1 MKTNRIQT
9 RFRTERRFEVDSV
22 PVAPFRAT
30 QESELERLK
39 SRLLRRQLDNAPT
52 TELYAPLRRAAN
64 DAAALAWATSFPLLF
79 FPALLE
85 EKVREARH
93 RIEKQNRIRA
103 RTRVLFAEAA

>member
-9 RFRTERRFEVDSV
+9 RFRPERRFEVRAV
-22 PVAPFRAT
+22 PVAPFRAM

-39 SRLLRRQLDNAPT
+39 GRLLRRQLDDAET

-64 DAAALAWATSFPLLF
+64 DAAALAWSTSLPLFF

-85 EKVREARH
+85 EKVSEARQ
-93 RIEKQNRIRA
+93 RIEKRKRIRA
-103 RTRVLFAEAA
+103 RARVLFSEAA